1 MKFAPFVI
9 GTLAVGAAVGWLA
22 PGAPETAAEAQPGGE
37 AESSKIDVLQQEQWL
52 SGEVVLP
59 RADDGHFYADVTV
72 NGSSARMLVDT
83 GATPVALTADDARA
97 IGLMW
102 SDSDIQPVAKGANG
116 MVYGVPVTLAQVQLG
131 DLEARGVAAIVVTDG
146 LEISLLGQSFL
157 SKIERV
163 EMEQD
168 RMVLGGG

>member
-1 MKFAPFVI
+1 MKFASFVI
-9 GTLAVGAAVGWLA
+9 GTIAVGAAVGWLA
-22 PGAPETAAEAQPGGE
+22 PSDPEAAAEAQPGGE
-37 AESSKIDVLQQEQWL
+37 AEATKIDVLQREQWL

-72 NGSSARMLVDT
+72 NGTSARMLVDT

-97 IGLMW
+97 MGLSW
-102 SDSDIQPVAKGANG
+102 SESDVQPVAKGANG
-116 MVYGVPVTLAQVQLG
+116 VVYGVPVTLDQVQLG
-131 DLEARGVAAIVVTDG
+131 DLEARSVAAIVVTEG

-168 RMVLGGG
+168 RMVLGG